1 MDNDVLEKL
10 RALQDILARKN
21 ELETEILD
29 APKALTNQEELL
41 EKLKSGYI
49 DKNSEYEELRKCI
62 AVLKA
67 DLFEAEQKRE
77 KAEKAMDNIET
88 QREYEILQKEID
100 ESTNKTEPIRKEL
113 QRLEGQF
120 KILDTTIKQEEELIE
135 QTEKE
140 LKENKSMLDSEVA
153 EKQNKVEELKEE
165 EKKLSPGLSDETMF
179 KFDRIIKNKQGVG
192 IVSIQGNVC
201 MGCHMILPAQF
212 VNEVRSGLDIKF
224 CPYCSRI
231 LFYEESELT
240 TEQEA
245 FFNDSDMGGL
255 ADLDDLSNDDF
266 FSSLEENGDDD

>member
-100 ESTNKTEPIRKEL
+100 ESTNKTETIRKEL

-120 KILDTTIKQEEELIE
+120 KILDTTIKQEEDLIE

>member
-29 APKALTNQEELL
+29 APKALTQQEELL

-49 DKNSEYEELRKCI
+49 EKNSEYEELRKGI

-100 ESTNKTEPIRKEL
+100 DSTAKTENIRKDL

-135 QTEKE
+135 QTENE
-140 LKENKSMLDSEVA
+140 LKEHKLLLDSEVA
-153 EKQNKVEELKEE
+153 EKQGKVEHLKEE

-179 KFDRIIKNKQGVG
+179 KFDRIIRNKQGVG
-192 IVSIQGNVC
+192 IVSVQGNVC

-212 VNEVRSGLDIKF
+212 VNEVRSGHDIKF

-266 FSSLEENGDDD
+266 LSSFGGDKDED

>member
-29 APKALTNQEELL
+29 APKALTAQEELL

-49 DKNSEYEELRKCI
+49 EKNSEYEELRKGI

-100 ESTNKTEPIRKEL
+100 DSTTKTENIRKDL

-120 KILDTTIKQEEELIE
+120 KILDTSIKQEEELIE

-140 LKENKSMLDSEVA
+140 LEEHKQLLNSEVA
-153 EKQNKVEELKEE
+153 EKQSKVEELKFE

-192 IVSIQGNVC
+192 IVSVQGNVC

-212 VNEVRSGLDIKF
+212 VNEVRSGSDIKF

-245 FFNDSDMGGL
+245 YFNDSDMEGL
-255 ADLDDLSNDDF
+255 IDIDDSSNEEFLSSFDGSKD
-266 FSSLEENGDDD
+266 EE

>member
-29 APKALTNQEELL
+29 APKALTTQEELL
-41 EKLKSGYI
+41 EKLKFGYI
-49 DKNSEYEELRKCI
+49 EKNSEYEELRKGI
-62 AVLKA
+62 AVFKA

-100 ESTNKTEPIRKEL
+100 DSAAKTETIRKEL

-120 KILDTTIKQEEELIE
+120 KILDTNIKQEEELIA

-140 LKENKSMLDSEVA
+140 LEEHKLLLDSEVS
-153 EKQNKVEELKEE
+153 EKQNKVEELKAE
-165 EKKLSPGLSDETMF
+165 EKNLSPGLSDETMF
-179 KFDRIIKNKQGVG
+179 KFDRIIKNKHGVG
-192 IVSIQGNVC
+192 IVSVQGNVC

-212 VNEVRSGLDIKF
+212 VNEVRSDQDIKF

-240 TEQEA
+240 TEQDA
-245 FFNDSDMGGL
+245 YFNDSDMGGL
-255 ADLDDLSNDDF
+255 ADLDDLSNDEFLSNFEDGKN
-266 FSSLEENGDDD
+266 ED

>member
-29 APKALTNQEELL
+29 APKALTTQEELL
-41 EKLKSGYI
+41 EKLKFGYI
-49 DKNSEYEELRKCI
+49 EKNSEYEELRKGI

-100 ESTNKTEPIRKEL
+100 DSTAKTETIRKEL
-113 QRLEGQF
+113 QRLESQF
-120 KILDTTIKQEEELIE
+120 KILDTNIKQEEELIE
-135 QTEKE
+135 QTENE
-140 LKENKSMLDSEVA
+140 LKEHKQLLDSEVT
-153 EKQNKVEELKEE
+153 EKQNKVEELKRE
-165 EKKLSPGLSDETMF
+165 EKRLSPGLSDETMF

-212 VNEVRSGLDIKF
+212 VNEVRAGNDIKF

-240 TEQEA
+240 TEQDA
-245 FFNDSDMGGL
+245 YFNDSDMEGL
-255 ADLDDLSNDDF
+255 LDIDDSSNEEFLSSF
-266 FSSLEENGDDD
+266 ENGKDED